1 MDLLRQD
8 GPDSILAQ
16 NAEQTISR
24 LSREI
29 NQSSVNIDQV
39 TLGQAK
45 ALHDSAQT
53 MDAAQLEKWAVEL
66 PRKSVEERQAAAII
80 FTNDAIEHNRGNQ
93 KQVLAAALQA
103 DSALTMKTAQGHLS
117 SMNKEI
123 SNASGDI
130 AGLIGTMLLKKG
142 TERALESASNFL
154 AVSPMMKTALSLG
167 CGIAFGG
174 IANNYAAG
182 RDILDRQGLYRN
194 SSLSGLLFLSSLAA
208 GPMIFTAA
216 TGNVWQRAERAY
228 VFSNVG
234 LAQYSIIN
242 QLGLRN
248 KTENFEKSLDATK
261 WLDKR
266 RWQTDYINH

>member
-1 MDLLRQD
+1 MDFLRQN
-8 GPDSILAQ
+8 GPDLKLAQ
-16 NAEQTISR
+16 DAEQTISR

-29 NQSSVNIDQV
+29 NQSSVNIDHL

-80 FTNDAIEHNRGNQ
+80 FTNDALEHNRGNQ

-103 DSALTMKTAQGHLS
+103 DSTLTLKISEDRLANMHEELS
-117 SMNKEI
+117 NT
-123 SNASGDI
+123 SGDI
-130 AGLIGTMLLKKG
+130 AGIIGTMLLKKG
-142 TERALESASNFL
+142 TERVLESAANFL

-167 CGIAFGG
+167 CGLAFGG

-182 RDILDRQGLYRN
+182 RDILDQQGLYRN
-194 SSLSGLLFLSSLAA
+194 SALSGLLFLGSVAA
-208 GPMIFTAA
+208 GPVIFPAA

-228 VFSNVG
+228 IFSNVG
-234 LAQYSIIN
+234 LANYSIIN

-248 KTENFEKSLDATK
+248 RAENFETSLAAAK
-261 WLDKR
+261 WLD
-266 RWQTDYINH
+266 RWRLQTDYLSH